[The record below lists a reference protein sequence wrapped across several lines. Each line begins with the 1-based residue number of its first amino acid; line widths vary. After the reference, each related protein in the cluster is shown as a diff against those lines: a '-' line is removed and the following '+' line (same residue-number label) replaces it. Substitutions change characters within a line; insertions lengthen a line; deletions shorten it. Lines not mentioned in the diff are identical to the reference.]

1 MALTQGSPLPDVTRT
16 TTQTMQA
23 PDWYSNYLQDSASA
37 MRAHWPAFSG
47 ASNNQ
52 LQAFDL
58 ASASAGNWNPDLQA
72 AANLVGQST
81 GMSAAG
87 AVNPFLS
94 KASGLSAT
102 NALAPF
108 AQTSA
113 GMSAT
118 GAFNPFAQTALS
130 KSAVGAF
137 NPYAQA
143 SSGMSSVAAFDP
155 LANAAMNISGTGAF
169 APYAQ
174 KAGALSAAGAAAP
187 GLTQAG
193 GNVYDIVGNYM
204 NPYTESV
211 VNEIGRLGQE
221 NITRN
226 LAPAAVSGAAG
237 TGQFGSRRGAQV
249 LGSTIQDALADVSGK
264 QSQALFTGYD
274 QATKAAQSDMARQL
288 QAAVAAGQLTDSDAA
303 RILQAGTTAGQLA
316 TTDASKL
323 LQAATARGQLT
334 STDAARMLEA
344 GKAAGQLTDAD
355 IGRML
360 QAGTTAGQLTAT
372 DAARMLDIGKSM
384 GQMTD
389 ADIGRILQSGELAGK
404 FTGLDMANLMTGA
417 DLSRNLGIAR
427 GALSTQDIANLS
439 KVGEQRRAIAM
450 EEQMF
455 PIMVEQQKLNA
466 LRGMQIPMGQ
476 TTTVVGPEPGAYG
489 TSPLSS
495 VAGIGT
501 MLGQLFQGG
510 DKSAASGIGSALKG
524 LFGSGID
531 SSGYLSSIGATSD
544 SPWLVGSD
552 LYDYTGDQ
560 GIDWSSFD
568 SGWGQP

>member
-16 TTQTMQA
+16 TTVQQNA
-23 PDWYSNYLQDSASA
+23 PDWYTNYLQSSANALSSA
-37 MRAHWPAFSG
+37 APSFVG
-47 ASNNQ
+47 AQGNQ
-52 LQAFDL
+52 QQAFNL
-58 ASASAGNWNPDLQA
+58 ASSAAGNWNPDLQA
-72 AANLVGQST
+72 ATNLVGRST

-87 AVNPFLS
+87 AASPFLN

-102 NALAPF
+102 SALAPY

-113 GMSAT
+113 
-118 GAFNPFAQTALS
+118 
-130 KSAVGAF
+130 
-137 NPYAQA
+137 
-143 SSGMSSVAAFDP
+143 GMSSVAAFDP
-155 LANAAMNISGTGAF
+155 LVNAAMNISGAGAF

-204 NPYTESV
+204 NPYTEEV

-249 LGSTIQDALADVSGK
+249 LGNVIQDALSDVSGK
-264 QSQALFTGYD
+264 QSQALFAGYD
-274 QATKAAQSDMARQL
+274 QATKAAQTDMARQL
-288 QAAVAAGQLTDSDAA
+288 QAAVAAGQLTDADAA

-316 TTDASKL
+316 TTDASKI
-323 LQAATARGQLT
+323 LQAAISRGQLT
-334 STDAARMLEA
+334 S
-344 GKAAGQLTDAD
+344 
-355 IGRML
+355 
-360 QAGTTAGQLTAT
+360 T

-427 GALSTQDIANLS
+427 GALSTQDISNLM
-439 KVGEQRRAIAM
+439 KTGEAQRAIEM
-450 EEQMF
+450 ERQMF
-455 PIMVEQQKLNA
+455 PLMVEQQKLNA

-476 TTTVVGPEPGAYG
+476 TATVVGPEPGAYG
-489 TSPLSS
+489 ASPLSS

-501 MLGQLFQGG
+501 MLGQVFG
-510 DKSAASGIGSALKG
+510 DRNTSAATNIGNLISRGVGGLTSLFSGS
-524 LFGSGID
+524 D
-531 SSGYLSSIGATSD
+531 SSTY
-544 SPWLVGSD
+544 GSD
-552 LYDYTGDQ
+552 WYDPG
-560 GIDWSSFD
+560 FD
-568 SGWGQP
+568 YSNWGQP